1 MATAVTRADA
11 LQRAFF
17 DANVLIYVDDGS
29 DWRKQE
35 IAVDLVEAHV
45 RQQAAVVSIPVLGE
59 YFTAAVRKLHLDAG
73 IARSQIEF
81 YAQLP
86 LVEPSVTDVF
96 AAVDIHRLHGFT
108 YFDSLHLRCAQR
120 AGCRIFFSEDM
131 HHGLVMN
138 GVRIVNPF
146 L

>member
-1 MATAVTRADA
+1 MATAVTLA
-11 LQRAFF
+11 LPRAFF
-17 DANVLIYVDDGS
+17 DANVLIYVDDGADS
-29 DWRKQE
+29 RKQA
-35 IAVDLVEAHV
+35 IAADLVEAHV

-59 YFTAAVRKLHLDAG
+59 YFTAAVRKLRLDAE

-81 YAQLP
+81 YARLP
-86 LVEPSVTDVF
+86 LVELSITDVL
-96 AAVDIHRLHGFT
+96 AAVDMHRLHGFS

-131 HHGLVMN
+131 HHGQVLD